1 MKLNKYIAKIV
12 YFPSS
17 GSLLTDDCS
26 GAFFKEITRAAL
38 LTIVLGITVV
48 LATSCAS
55 TGNAFSARLIREA
68 SLLNASY
75 NLLEA
80 NLLVTLSGHGMPHLA
95 QLRGQPPLRS
105 QRPLFGVSSFSRFLL
120 VVK

>member
-48 LATSCAS
+48 LATGCAS
-55 TGNAFSARLIREA
+55 TGNAVSTRLISAVGNNQEA
-68 SLLNASY
+68 TNSEDDVWY
-75 NLLEA
+75 
-80 NLLVTLSGHGMPHLA
+80 
-95 QLRGQPPLRS
+95 QPTRS
-105 QRPLFGVSSFSRFLL
+105 PGFDPDLFGG
-120 VVK
+120 